1 MFISTPFTDGAED
14 DSDSNM
20 DCSVTT
26 TATTPASEATTGH
39 DNSHRHDD
47 HLLPSNESSVVPTA
61 RIISVCEIQPSFYLT
76 APIRRSY
83 DPTNNLSAS
92 SSSSSL
98 CNDQSTPH
106 SNMPSVEYQTN
117 CSTPSSTD
125 FHRLQYSHNDE
136 ETNKEN
142 NHYLSTLTP
151 LTSSSDLPTT
161 TEVKKSTIY
170 KLILRNPLRK

>member
-1 MFISTPFTDGAED
+1 
-14 DSDSNM
+14 M
-20 DCSVTT
+20 DCSAVTT
-26 TATTPASEATTGH
+26 PTTPAPEATTCQ

-61 RIISVCEIQPSFYLT
+61 RVISVCEIQPSFYLT

-106 SNMPSVEYQTN
+106 SHMPSVDYQTN

-125 FHRLQYSHNDE
+125 FHRLQYSDNDE
-136 ETNKEN
+136 ENNKEN